1 MPLPFFYIENIP
13 FDQNSFELSEKTSKH
28 IIQVLRMKQGE
39 QLQLT
44 NGKGKLVT
52 VGIVSENKKTAEV
65 KVLSSSNISHRTS
78 NITIAISLVKNTSR
92 FEWFLEKATEIG
104 VSAIIPLYCQR
115 TEKQNF
121 RHDRMQNL
129 LVSAMIQSQQTW
141 LPVLH
146 KPTKFIEVIKHAE
159 HTNKFIAHCNQEDKE
174 KLRVASP
181 DESSIILIGPEGDF
195 TFNEIEIAK
204 QNNYKTVTLGSTRL
218 RTETAAV
225 VAAVLLNQ

>member
-1 MPLPFFYIENIP
+1 MR
-13 FDQNSFELSEKTSKH
+13 S
-28 IIQVLRMKQGE
+28 
-39 QLQLT
+39 
-44 NGKGKLVT
+44 
-52 VGIVSENKKTAEV
+52 IVFT
-65 KVLSSSNISHRTS
+65 
-78 NITIAISLVKNTSR
+78 
-92 FEWFLEKATEIG
+92 
-104 VSAIIPLYCQR
+104 R